1 MSARNSTAELF
12 RFVFYR
18 LWRRKPVSIARGIW
32 INLTSLKRI
41 NLIKIHRVEITC
53 KIGKRNVPIRPIYNQ
68 FVDRTNSYW
77 NAADLLYSTRFNQFD
92 SLRWFDLRRQS
103 VDWNVQFQ
111 IKKDCGTQ
119 QEVRRVCWQ
128 VKSLIVDNLRL
139 FKSSATARRTDTHAE
154 TLQFDVHVAET
165 YFLYWNQFQL
175 HLAGCWLCF

>member
-111 IKKDCGTQ
+111 IKKKIVEHNKKCAEYAG
-119 QEVRRVCWQ
+119 RLSHWL
-128 VKSLIVDNLRL
+128 LITWGFLR
-139 FKSSATARRTDTHAE
+139 AA
-154 TLQFDVHVAET
+154 
-165 YFLYWNQFQL
+165 QL
-175 HLAGCWLCF
+175 HDGQTHTQRPCNLMYT